1 MDPCECSKTGTC
13 NCGGSCSCTNCSC
26 TTCKKSANGFQSSAA
41 AAAAAAAA
49 AVTKSLSCYSRL
61 LPVLPLW
68 MQQVRL
74 WLRVQREDMRH
85 QLLSVRSPQHQR
97 LPELRWS

>member
-26 TTCKKSANGFQSSAA
+26 TTCKKS
-41 AAAAAAAA
+41 
-49 AVTKSLSCYSRL
+49 KL